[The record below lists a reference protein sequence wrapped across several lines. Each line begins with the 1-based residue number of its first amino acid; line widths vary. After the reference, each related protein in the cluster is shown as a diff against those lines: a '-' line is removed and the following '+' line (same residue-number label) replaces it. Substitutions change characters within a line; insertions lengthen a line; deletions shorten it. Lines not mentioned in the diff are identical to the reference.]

1 MAAAAPL
8 RAPAFYRQATVEDE
22 ESPRMINVTFDADVI
37 AYQPTAGNHGEK
49 PGIFISGKNL
59 RWAFK
64 YSILLLFL
72 GRYQFTHKRSH

>member
-22 ESPRMINVTFDADVI
+22 ESPRMINVTFDADVNVI
-37 AYQPTAGNHGEK
+37 AYQQTAGSHSEK

-59 RWAFK
+59 R
-64 YSILLLFL
+64 
-72 GRYQFTHKRSH
+72 